1 MDLAKMLGINTQAF
15 NAFQSEKNMI
25 SRSLHKIDEFKK
37 DVRFYEHELNERE
50 KQSEA
55 YLQELPEQMNGMF
68 KHLE

>member
-1 MDLAKMLGINTQAF
+1 
-15 NAFQSEKNMI
+15 MI
-25 SRSLHKIDEFKK
+25 SRSLQKIDEFKK

-68 KHLE
+68 KHLEQLVDL